1 MNFLGGLKEGKKS
14 VGKKAGIVARLTAQ
28 QTEQDLNSPPL
39 KHELEIP
46 LGDGHLL
53 TETVSSRC

>member
-1 MNFLGGLKEGKKS
+1 M
-14 VGKKAGIVARLTAQ
+14 GKKAGIVARLTAQ